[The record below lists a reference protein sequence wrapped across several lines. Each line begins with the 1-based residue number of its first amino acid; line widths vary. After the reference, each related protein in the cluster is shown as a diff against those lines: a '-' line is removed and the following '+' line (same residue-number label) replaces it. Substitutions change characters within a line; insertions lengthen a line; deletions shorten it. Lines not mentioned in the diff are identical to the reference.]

1 MCIRDSVS
9 TTQAA
14 GEDSLTQ
21 EKLVPL
27 SNGYEFNVREARD
40 ASVVHLRDSIYVV
53 AYAGESG
60 DGFIQ
65 TFSVSEDGKRM
76 SKIDE
81 DEHDGY
87 NGWDN
92 SLVKAD
98 DNTVVLAYRGLR
110 WNRGVIKTFTIDSD
124 GKIKE
129 EDDLTHDNSYGNQNS
144 LIIFKSSKNCQ
155 SCISIKFIIFINFW
169 DKLIFLGKAFNFHF
183 SINAKDMLNR

>member
-1 MCIRDSVS
+1 MGNAVS
-9 TTQAA
+9 ATQAVGA
-14 GEDSLTQ
+14 DSLVQ

-27 SNGYEFNVREARD
+27 SNGYEFNIREGRD
-40 ASVVHLRDSIYVV
+40 ASVVHLHDSIYVV

-98 DNTVVLAYRGLR
+98 DNTVVLAYRGGR
-110 WNRGVIKTFTIDSD
+110 HNRGCLLYTSPSPRDR
-124 GKIKE
+124 G
-129 EDDLTHDNSYGNQNS
+129 
-144 LIIFKSSKNCQ
+144 
-155 SCISIKFIIFINFW
+155 
-169 DKLIFLGKAFNFHF
+169 
-183 SINAKDMLNR
+183 